1 MLVAGWCV
9 IKSSPVALYFPYCSS
24 LSHLAYSGPQILECY
39 KSLVFLS
46 FLMLLK
52 GKKWTFNPLD
62 STFYYYSCRL
72 NLRPKNSSKIG
83 KDIDRE
89 EETKVTCLSHH
100 HHPGFTLAWK
110 CLWCWMQFL
119 ITKSC
124 VFRKYTVLR
133 MCCFFFFLV
142 VWHYEAGAAFRRM

>member
-24 LSHLAYSGPQILECY
+24 LSHLAYSGPQFLECY
-39 KSLVFLS
+39 KSLVLLS

-52 GKKWTFNPLD
+52 RKKWTFNPLD

-83 KDIDRE
+83 KHIDRE
-89 EETKVTCLSHH
+89 EEKKSQMLIPPP
-100 HHPGFTLAWK
+100 HPHFP
-110 CLWCWMQFL
+110 
-119 ITKSC
+119 
-124 VFRKYTVLR
+124 
-133 MCCFFFFLV
+133 
-142 VWHYEAGAAFRRM
+142 AAFPWLENVSDVEGNLPSLKVAVFHVQKIYCITDVFFISLALWSWDSF